1 MWVPFNE
8 GRGRF
13 DAREMTKLIRE
24 IDNQRLVAETSGWFD
39 QGGGDFYTIHNYLK
53 KLKVK
58 PKLDRIV
65 ALMEYGRY
73 SLTTDVEGEINGLFT
88 YDREMLKMDAKV
100 IQNWNHA
107 VYHLFD
113 SLTTRTK
120 KDSGDK
126 GLL

>member
-1 MWVPFNE
+1 
-8 GRGRF
+8 
-13 DAREMTKLIRE
+13 
-24 IDNQRLVAETSGWFD
+24 
-39 QGGGDFYTIHNYLK
+39 
-53 KLKVK
+53 
-58 PKLDRIV
+58 
-65 ALMEYGRY
+65 MEYGRY

-88 YDREMLKMDAKV
+88 YDREMLKMDAEV
-100 IQNWNHA
+100 IQNWNQA